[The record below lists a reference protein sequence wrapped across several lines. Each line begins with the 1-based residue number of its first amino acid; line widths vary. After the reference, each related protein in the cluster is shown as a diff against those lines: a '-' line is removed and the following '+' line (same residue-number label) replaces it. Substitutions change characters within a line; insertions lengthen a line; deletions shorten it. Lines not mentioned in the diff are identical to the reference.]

1 MGLRSLG
8 WPRSFA
14 RGEHE
19 MRLLGGS
26 ALVAAVVISACGGG
40 GGAPATATATA
51 AAPLPDVKIG
61 LATSKTGA
69 ANFYNPQQTNGAQLA
84 VDQLNATGGING
96 KQKIQLVVED
106 DGSVRDQG
114 ITVFRKLIEQDRVSA
129 LLGPTLSAVA
139 AGAHPV
145 AQAAGVPTIAI
156 SNTGLGIV
164 GKCDYGPCDWIFR
177 ASLGEQTAVPET
189 VKAATQKLGLKKVVI
204 IYGDGKFELDDV
216 QIFKDAFKAN
226 GVTVAKEIPYR
237 ASDVD
242 FAPFVTAAKAENPDA
257 IVASSL
263 AGPAGKILDEVA
275 KQMPGKRVIGGNGL
289 NSSALLANANAPL
302 MIVGTAWSKAST
314 EKANTDFIAAYKQ
327 KYASD
332 PDQFAAQ
339 SYTAMLVLIEA
350 MKKSSNPT
358 ERAQVK
364 KALEGVSLA
373 TPLGQF
379 SFTPDHDVKQPTFVM
394 TVKDKQFVPFQ

>member
-1 MGLRSLG
+1 M
-8 WPRSFA
+8 
-14 RGEHE
+14 
-19 MRLLGGS
+19 MRR
-26 ALVAAVVISACGGG
+26 AAVGLVGALLLAACGGG
-40 GGAPATATATA
+40 SATPSGNPATATVAG
-51 AAPLPDVKIG
+51 PKPDIKIG
-61 LATSKTGA
+61 LATAKSGA
-69 ANFYNPQQTNGAQLA
+69 ANFYNPQQSNGALLA
-84 VDQLNATGGING
+84 VEQINAAGGIAG
-96 KQKIQLVVED
+96 AKIQLIVED

-114 ITVFRKLIEQDRVSA
+114 ITAFKKFIEQDKVA
-129 LLGPTLSAVA
+129 AILGPTLSAVA

-145 AQAAGVPTIAI
+145 AQAAGVPVIAI

-164 GKCDYGPCDWIFR
+164 GKCEYGPCDWIFR

-204 IYGDGKFELDDV
+204 IYGDGKFELDDL

-237 ASDVD
+237 ATDVD

-289 NSSALLANANAPL
+289 NSSALLPNANAPL

-314 EKANTDFIAAYKQ
+314 DKTNTDFIAAYKQ
-327 KYASD
+327 KFGND

-339 SYTAMLVLIEA
+339 AYTAMLVLIEA
-350 MKKSSNPT
+350 MKKTSRMT
-358 ERAQVK
+358 DKEQVK

-379 SFTPDHDVKQPTFVM
+379 SDRKSTR
-394 TVKDKQFVPFQ
+394 

>member
-1 MGLRSLG
+1 MTKQLFGT
-8 WPRSFA
+8 A
-14 RGEHE
+14 
-19 MRLLGGS
+19 
-26 ALVAAVVISACGGG
+26 ALIAAIAIAACGGTTT
-40 GGAPATATATA
+40 PPSTA
-51 AAPLPDVKIG
+51 APSATTGAALPDLKIG

-69 ANFYNPQQTNGAQLA
+69 ANFYNPQQTSGAQLA
-84 VDQLNATGGING
+84 VDQFNASGGLQG
-96 KQKIQLVVED
+96 GRQKIQLIVED
-106 DGSVRDQG
+106 DGSTRDQG
-114 ITVFRKLIEQDRVSA
+114 ITVFRKFIEQDKVTA
-129 LLGPTLSAVA
+129 ILGPTLSAVA

-145 AQAAGVPTIAI
+145 AQTAGVPVIAI
-156 SNTGLGIV
+156 SNTGIGIV

-177 ASLGEQTAVPET
+177 ASLGEQSAVPET

-204 IYGDGKFELDDV
+204 IYGDGKFELDDL

-226 GVTVAKEIPYR
+226 NVTVAKEIPYR

-289 NSSALLANANAPL
+289 NSSALLPNANAPL
-302 MIVGTAWSKAST
+302 IIVGTAWSKAST

-327 KYASD
+327 AYGKD

-339 SYTAMLVLIEA
+339 SYTAMLVLIDA
-350 MKKSSNPT
+350 LKKSASPT
-358 ERAQVK
+358 DKAQVK
-364 KALEGVSLA
+364 KSLEGVSLA

-379 SFTPDHDVKQPTFVM
+379 SFTAEHDVKQPTFVM
-394 TVKDKQFVPFQ
+394 TVKDGQFTPFQ

>member
-1 MGLRSLG
+1 MKLRLFTTLG
-8 WPRSFA
+8 
-14 RGEHE
+14 
-19 MRLLGGS
+19 MT
-26 ALVAAVVISACGGG
+26 AAVVLAACGGTG
-40 GGAPATATATA
+40 GTA
-51 AAPLPDVKIG
+51 ATSPTASASLAALPDVKVG

-84 VDQLNATGGING
+84 VDEFNAAGGFQG
-96 KQKIQLVVED
+96 GRQKIQLIVED

-114 ITVFRKLIEQDRVSA
+114 ITVFKKFIEQDKVA
-129 LLGPTLSAVA
+129 AILGPTLSATA

-145 AQAAGVPTIAI
+145 AQAASTPVIAI
-156 SNTGLGIV
+156 SNTGIGIV

-177 ASLGEQTAVPET
+177 ASLGEQSAVPET

-204 IYGDGKFELDDV
+204 INGDGKFELDDL
-216 QIFKDAFKAN
+216 QILKDAFKAN

-237 ASDVD
+237 ATDVD
-242 FAPFVTAAKAENPDA
+242 FAPFVTAAKAESPDA

-314 EKANTDFIAAYKQ
+314 DKANQDFIAAYKA
-327 KYASD
+327 KYNAD

-350 MKKSSNPT
+350 MKKTTRMSDK
-358 ERAQVK
+358 EQVK
-364 KALEGVSLA
+364 KALEGVSLSA
-373 TPLGQF
+373 TPLGSF
-379 SFTPDHDVKQPTFVM
+379 SFTSDHDVKQPTFVM